1 MTPADECVR
10 WEKPLSI
17 LAQPSE
23 KCLLL
28 LNVVSCRAT
37 GLFTE
42 PPPPAPPAPPLSGH
56 TPIALHLAMI
66 ALLSQREQFIIV
78 FIYAFIDWNVGSCDL

>member
-1 MTPADECVR
+1 M
-10 WEKPLSI
+10 L
-17 LAQPSE
+17 LAAGQLDS
-23 KCLLL
+23 
-28 LNVVSCRAT
+28 SQT
-37 GLFTE
+37 